1 MSSFRTL
8 ATAVRAN
15 KQYSRYAV
23 GTIMLGTIMGPLD
36 GSIANVAMPTIARF
50 YGRGVDEAEWVLLA
64 YMLVT
69 ASMLVLFGRIGD
81 IFGHKRVYQVG
92 FGIFGLGSLFCAL
105 APSLEML
112 IVMRVFQAIGAAM
125 LVACTQAL
133 IVESVAPERRGQA
146 IGLNGAAV
154 AVGLTAGPILGGAII
169 ALGDWRWI
177 FAINVPISVLALL
190 AASVVLKPTA
200 PRREGFD
207 PFGALLS
214 IVGLFALSLALS
226 RAHRWGWSSATT
238 LGWIALSIFALSL
251 FIVVEQRVP
260 APTFDLTLFRSR
272 IFALSSVAAF
282 CYFIAQ
288 AGVVFLVPLTA
299 QLALHATP
307 LQAGLLLV
315 PLTALNIALAPAAG
329 ALSDR
334 MPARYLST
342 AGAILVAFGT
352 LLLAHLPAIP
362 TTVEIIVALVATG
375 IGTTIF
381 SQPNNNAIMSSA
393 PHERRGVAA
402 GTLATARTTG
412 QLLGVATA
420 GAYYFA
426 HSYGTAADTFAPASG
441 YFALLTLAMI
451 AVAFLSYV
459 RE

>member
-1 MSSFRTL
+1 MSSFREL
-8 ATAVRAN
+8 ATAVRGSRR
-15 KQYSRYAV
+15 YSRYAV

-36 GSIANVAMPTIARF
+36 GSIANVAMPTIAHF
-50 YGRGVDEAEWVLLA
+50 YGRSVDEAEWVLLA

-92 FGIFGLGSLFCAL
+92 FGIFGLGSLLCAL
-105 APSLEML
+105 SPSLEAL

-133 IVESVAPERRGQA
+133 IVESVAPERRGRA

-177 FAINVPISVLALL
+177 FAINVPISVLALI
-190 AASVVLKPTA
+190 AASIVLKPAA

-207 PFGALLS
+207 PFGAMLS

-238 LGWIALSIFALSL
+238 LGWIALSLFALSL
-251 FIVVEQRVP
+251 FVVVEQRVS

-272 IFALSSVAAF
+272 IFAFSTIAAF

-288 AGVVFLVPLTA
+288 SGVVFLVPLTA

-315 PLTALNIALAPAAG
+315 PLTALNVALAPAAG

-342 AGAILVAFGT
+342 AGAILVAVGT

-362 TTVEIIVALVATG
+362 TTVEIMLALVATG

-426 HSYGTAADTFAPASG
+426 HSYGNAADTFAPASG
-441 YFALLTLAMI
+441 YFALLTLAML
-451 AVAFLSYV
+451 AVAVLSYV

>member
-1 MSSFRTL
+1 MSSFREL
-8 ATAVRAN
+8 ATAVRGSRR
-15 KQYSRYAV
+15 YSRYAV

-36 GSIANVAMPTIARF
+36 GSIANVAMPTIAHF
-50 YGRGVDEAEWVLLA
+50 YGRSVDEAEWVLLA

-92 FGIFGLGSLFCAL
+92 FGIFGLGSLLCAL
-105 APSLEML
+105 SPSLEAL
-112 IVMRVFQAIGAAM
+112 IVMRIFQAIGAAM

-133 IVESVAPERRGQA
+133 IVESVAPERRGRA

-177 FAINVPISVLALL
+177 FAINVPISVLALI
-190 AASVVLKPTA
+190 AASIVLKPAA

-207 PFGALLS
+207 PFGAMLS

-238 LGWIALSIFALSL
+238 LGWIALSFFALSL
-251 FIVVEQRVP
+251 FVVVEQRVS

-272 IFALSSVAAF
+272 IFAFSTIAAF

-288 AGVVFLVPLTA
+288 SGVVFLVPLTA

-315 PLTALNIALAPAAG
+315 PLTALNVALAPAAG

-342 AGAILVAFGT
+342 AGAILVAVGT

-362 TTVEIIVALVATG
+362 TTVEIMLALVATG

-426 HSYGTAADTFAPASG
+426 HSYGNAADTFAPASG
-441 YFALLTLAMI
+441 YFALLTLAML
-451 AVAFLSYV
+451 AVAVLSYV

>member
-1 MSSFRTL
+1 MSPFRTL
-8 ATAVRAN
+8 ATTVRASER
-15 KQYSRYAV
+15 YSRYAV
-23 GTIMLGTIMGPLD
+23 ATVMLGTVMGPLD

-50 YGRGVDEAEWVLLA
+50 YHRGVDEAEWVLLA

-69 ASMLVLFGRIGD
+69 ASTLVLFGRIGD
-81 IFGHKRVYQVG
+81 IFGHKRVYQTG
-92 FGIFGLGSLFCAL
+92 FGIFGLGSLLCAL
-105 APSLEML
+105 APSLEAL

-133 IVESVAPERRGQA
+133 IVESVAPERRGRA

-177 FAINVPISVLALL
+177 FAINIPISLLALL
-190 AASVVLKPTA
+190 AASIVLKPTA

-207 PFGALLS
+207 PVGALLS

-226 RAHRWGWSSATT
+226 RAHRWGWTSGTT
-238 LGWIALSIFALSL
+238 LGWIALSGAALAL
-251 FIVVEQRVP
+251 FVFVERRVH

-272 IFALSSVAAF
+272 IFAFSTIAAF

-288 AGVVFLVPLTA
+288 SGIVFLVPLTA

-315 PLTALNIALAPAAG
+315 PLTALNVALAPTAG

-334 MPARYLST
+334 IPARYLST
-342 AGAILVAFGT
+342 AGAVLVAIGT
-352 LLLAHLPAIP
+352 LLLAHLPAVP
-362 TTVEIIVALVATG
+362 TTLEIVLALVATG

-393 PHERRGVAA
+393 PHERRGIAA

-420 GAYYFA
+420 GAFYFA
-426 HSYGTAADTFAPASG
+426 HNGGAAAGTFLPASG
-441 YFALLTLAMI
+441 YFAILTFGMV
-451 AVAFLSYV
+451 AVAILSYV